1 MKFLVDQ
8 HAGKLCRWLRFL
20 GFDAEM
26 AGGSLYDL
34 AARAIREGRVL
45 LTRNR
50 RAHDLPIVK
59 ALVLLSDDPDEQ
71 LRQVLSELSLKTK
84 ANPFTR
90 CPVCNEELVDV
101 EKEEVKHLVPPHTY
115 SIHEEFSMC
124 PCCGRVY
131 WEGSHVERMRATL
144 EELLGEHE

>member
-71 LRQVLSELSLKTK
+71 LRQVLSELNLKTK

-115 SIHEEFSMC
+115 STHEEFSRC